1 MILALCQWIQ
11 ATRSSAALSESTW
24 AYPIIGAIHVLG
36 IAWFGG
42 AVLMMNV
49 RPFSKPLFEGPDQL
63 VRWRR
68 IGIAAMLLSGA
79 LLFWLEP
86 LKCYNSVSFRIK
98 MALLILVGVNAFFAK
113 PARAKL
119 TGCFSLTLWISIIF
133 AARWIAFF

>member
-42 AVLMMNV
+42 AVLLLNL
-49 RPFSKPLFEGPDQL
+49 RPFGKLLFQDPEQL
-63 VRWRR
+63 VCWRR
-68 IGIAAMLLSGA
+68 IGLAAMSLSGA

-86 LKCYNSVSFRIK
+86 LKCYHSVSFRIK
-98 MALLILVGVNAFFAK
+98 MALLLLAGVNAFLAT

-119 TGCFSLTLWISIIF
+119 AACFSLALWISIVF